1 MTLFEKEEQSE
12 SIGVI
17 IFIAMLLMVFTYL
30 MGGCAGPT
38 IMVKD
43 GAGSPELDQDKYACE
58 VQWEQSAEGM
68 TFRRDPVGNPY
79 YGYARKGRIIDCL
92 QQKGWKVQ
100 GS

>member
-1 MTLFEKEEQSE
+1 MTTGSKALSMRGAATL
-12 SIGVI
+12 SRLMIVLGSVIG
-17 IFIAMLLMVFTYL
+17 MMV
-30 MGGCAGPT
+30 GCAGPT

-43 GAGSPELDQDKYACE
+43 GSGQPELEADIYACE

-79 YGYARKGRIIDCL
+79 YGYARKGRIVECL
-92 QQKGWKVQ
+92 QHKGWKVQ